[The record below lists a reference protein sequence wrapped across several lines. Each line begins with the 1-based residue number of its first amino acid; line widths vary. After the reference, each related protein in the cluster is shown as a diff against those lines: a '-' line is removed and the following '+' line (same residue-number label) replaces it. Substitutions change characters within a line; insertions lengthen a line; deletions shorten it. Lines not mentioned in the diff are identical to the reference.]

1 MSNDVAEAG
10 FPNNEGAEK
19 VGGGLL
25 NIDPEPETDSDEEGA
40 NTTKFT
46 FYKVSIVYILYFI
59 TYLDY

>member
-1 MSNDVAEAG
+1 MSNDGAEAG
-10 FPNNEGAEK
+10 LPNNEGAEK